1 MTTEIQGGPSRR
13 SFLAALTAAGVVA
26 GGGLGLVVSAAPM
39 ASAATGADVEWRIT
53 GEPED
58 DRLGYARMLLDVTTA
73 ISDHRVRVWDQ
84 GTAGAAMGHPVDV
97 TQSSGTNAYI
107 TADLHAEGGRPEFI
121 RLILRR
127 SDAYLMGWFQGTD
140 TGAGAVRLGDFFP
153 LESGLVNGQGGIPQ
167 GRPRGTLS
175 QDDPGSRTNTRYNT
189 LAGYDALRGQG
200 ATRDNMQIS
209 AASFSDA
216 VLRLQAGDSNLAGYV
231 RIAASAIL
239 QMIVGVSEAARFRR
253 QREATLEAFRTGQA
267 YTVTPQ
273 QQEQHNNWS
282 RMSAALLDAFRNGF
296 GDLATT
302 ITVGSIVY
310 SLATELAREL
320 NLAHHSGK
328 NTYNNPR
335 SHRDELLEGGTL
347 LVSAKGSGDYW
358 TVQEAIDAVPRTG
371 ADTIVIDNGVYH
383 EIISVPKDRTGLTLE
398 GVSAIAQTVVIY
410 NTRCHGMIDPA
421 TGAKYGTQGSAVA
434 TFRAP
439 NLTVRNLTISNTF
452 DRAAHP
458 EISPYETQAVAV
470 AAMGDRQV
478 FDNVSMLSYQ
488 DTLLVKGETPTTQA
502 RQYFYGCFIRGDVD
516 FIFGNATAVFHRC
529 NIQMLAW
536 SGGTV
541 LAPNTDY
548 RKKYGILITDSSIN
562 SLAPARTM
570 YLGRPWHNAPEAH
583 PQAVVRN
590 TQVAPVV
597 TETHP
602 WTDMTPD
609 YPWSWARF
617 KEYKNTGPGAGV
629 GANAPKLTDAEAL
642 EYTAQKYLAGTDGW
656 NPTF

>member
-1 MTTEIQGGPSRR
+1 
-13 SFLAALTAAGVVA
+13 
-26 GGGLGLVVSAAPM
+26 
-39 ASAATGADVEWRIT
+39 
-53 GEPED
+53 
-58 DRLGYARMLLDVTTA
+58 
-73 ISDHRVRVWDQ
+73 
-84 GTAGAAMGHPVDV
+84 
-97 TQSSGTNAYI
+97 
-107 TADLHAEGGRPEFI
+107 
-121 RLILRR
+121 
-127 SDAYLMGWFQGTD
+127 
-140 TGAGAVRLGDFFP
+140 
-153 LESGLVNGQGGIPQ
+153 
-167 GRPRGTLS
+167 
-175 QDDPGSRTNTRYNT
+175 
-189 LAGYDALRGQG
+189 
-200 ATRDNMQIS
+200 MQIS
-209 AASFSDA
+209 AASLSDA

-231 RIAASAIL
+231 RVVASAIL

-267 YTVTPQ
+267 YQVTSQ

-282 RMSAALLDAFRNGF
+282 RMSSALLEGF
-296 GDLATT
+296 LSGSPELTQALVLGATVYRLA
-302 ITVGSIVY
+302 S
-310 SLATELAREL
+310 ELAREL
-320 NLAHHSGK
+320 NLAYHSGK
-328 NTYNNPR
+328 NTYSNPK

-347 LVSAKGSGDYW
+347 LVAATGAGDYW

-383 EIISVPKDRTGLTLE
+383 EVISVPKDRIGLTIDA
-398 GVSAIAQTVVIY
+398 VSDIPEMVVIH

-439 NLTVRNLTISNTF
+439 NLTIRNLTISNTF
-452 DRAAHP
+452 DSAAHP

-478 FDNVSMLSYQ
+478 FDNVSMLSHQ

-502 RQYFYGCFIRGDVD
+502 RQYFHGCFIRGDVD
-516 FIFGNATAVFHRC
+516 FIFGNATAVIDRC

-536 SGGTV
+536 PGGTV

-562 SLAPARTM
+562 SLASARTM
-570 YLGRPWHNAPEAH
+570 YLGRPWHNAPEVS

-590 TQVAPVV
+590 TQVASVV

-609 YPWSWARF
+609 YSWSSARF

-629 GANAPKLTDAEAL
+629 GANAPQLTDAQAL
-642 EYTAQKYLAGTDGW
+642 EYTVQKYLAGTDGW